1 MLDNM
6 ESITG
11 SALAIKNT
19 LKPEEQQ
26 ELRTFLAEL
35 LGGETMVLMG
45 SRGPEEWLAEGEG
58 APLRPNDV
66 YLLPGLD
73 GQAATTLAER
83 VLERHVADVKKR
95 DAYRQSEE
103 FQRLMKLLDGYPLPI
118 QVVLANLAD
127 QTPGQVL
134 EALKGGRCSK
144 GHPKFRTRPR
154 ASCFVSSIHMAIS
167 SLTTRSCSWPWRRS
181 RA

>member
-1 MLDNM
+1 VLDNM

-45 SRGPEEWLAEGEG
+45 SRGPEEWLAEGED

-73 GQAATTLAER
+73 GRLRPPWQRGFWRGMSQMPKNETLTAR
-83 VLERHVADVKKR
+83 
-95 DAYRQSEE
+95 SEE
-103 FQRLMKLLDGYPLPI
+103 FR
-118 QVVLANLAD
+118 
-127 QTPGQVL
+127 
-134 EALKGGRCSK
+134 
-144 GHPKFRTRPR
+144 
-154 ASCFVSSIHMAIS
+154 SS
-167 SLTTRSCSWPWRRS
+167 
-181 RA
+181 